1 MDFYSVLNVQFFVRT
16 GDFPAGGDGP
26 PFPMDFLETQV
37 IPPLQGFI
45 HLETDD
51 SDISDSC
58 PASPSPIPSPSQDC
72 QSSSSESGIEDVSD
86 MEDAP
91 SVCSQIFGGNAVMKK
106 GNPPSPLNSL
116 TQASEIT
123 NGGKKRRKSSR
134 KTSSDSSVLEELNKL
149 LAATSTSV
157 DHSGFQP
164 SQAITGLDV
173 MVGIQTTAS
182 PTSVSNSCPLSVEG
196 GQATTLA
203 QALSI
208 SSSSNQMMSPASVTK
223 VSSCPPGAP
232 LSKTRSKPSRN
243 AKKSDEPKIVIVEEP
258 EEVG

>member
-1 MDFYSVLNVQFFVRT
+1 M
-16 GDFPAGGDGP
+16 
-26 PFPMDFLETQV
+26 
-37 IPPLQGFI
+37 IPPLPGMI
-45 HLETDD
+45 DLYE
-51 SDISDSC
+51 SDVSDSC
-58 PASPSPIPSPSQDC
+58 PASPSPRSSPSVR
-72 QSSSSESGIEDVSD
+72 SSSSESGIEDVSD
-86 MEDAP
+86 MEDTP
-91 SVCSQIFGGNAVMKK
+91 SVCSQIIGGNAVMKK

-208 SSSSNQMMSPASVTK
+208 SSSSNQMMSSASVTK
-223 VSSCPPGAP
+223 VRSSRDGYSFFFVKAYLCN
-232 LSKTRSKPSRN
+232 SFF
-243 AKKSDEPKIVIVEEP
+243 V
-258 EEVG
+258 

>member
-1 MDFYSVLNVQFFVRT
+1 MNFYSVLNVQCFVCT

-37 IPPLQGFI
+37 IPPLPGI
-45 HLETDD
+45 IYDLED

-58 PASPSPIPSPSQDC
+58 PASPSPIPSP
-72 QSSSSESGIEDVSD
+72 SSESGIEDVSD

-91 SVCSQIFGGNAVMKK
+91 SVCSQIDGRNAVIKK

-123 NGGKKRRKSSR
+123 NGSKKRRKSSR
-134 KTSSDSSVLEELNKL
+134 KTSNDSSVLEELNKL

-208 SSSSNQMMSPASVTK
+208 SSSSNQMMSSASVTK
-223 VSSCPPGAP
+223 VSSSPSAAS

-243 AKKSDEPKIVIVEEP
+243 TKKSDEPKIVIVEEP

>member
-1 MDFYSVLNVQFFVRT
+1 M
-16 GDFPAGGDGP
+16 
-26 PFPMDFLETQV
+26 
-37 IPPLQGFI
+37 IPPLPGMI
-45 HLETDD
+45 DLYE
-51 SDISDSC
+51 SDVSDSC
-58 PASPSPIPSPSQDC
+58 PASPSPLSSPSQDC
-72 QSSSSESGIEDVSD
+72 RSSSSESGIEDVSD
-86 MEDAP
+86 MEDTP
-91 SVCSQIFGGNAVMKK
+91 SVCSQIIGGNAVLIK

-208 SSSSNQMMSPASVTK
+208 SSSSISSSSNQMMSSASVTK
-223 VSSCPPGAP
+223 VSSSPPAAP

-243 AKKSDEPKIVIVEEP
+243 TKKSDEPKIVIVEEP

>member
-1 MDFYSVLNVQFFVRT
+1 M
-16 GDFPAGGDGP
+16 
-26 PFPMDFLETQV
+26 
-37 IPPLQGFI
+37 IPPLPGMI
-45 HLETDD
+45 DLDE
-51 SDISDSC
+51 SDVSDSC
-58 PASPSPIPSPSQDC
+58 PASPSPLSSP
-72 QSSSSESGIEDVSD
+72 SSESGIEDVSD
-86 MEDAP
+86 MEDTP
-91 SVCSQIFGGNAVMKK
+91 SVCSQIIGGNAVLKK

-164 SQAITGLDV
+164 YQAITGLDV

-182 PTSVSNSCPLSVEG
+182 PTSVSNCCPLSVEG
-196 GQATTLA
+196 GHATTLA

-208 SSSSNQMMSPASVTK
+208 SSSSNQMMSSASVTK
-223 VSSCPPGAP
+223 VSSSPPAAP

-243 AKKSDEPKIVIVEEP
+243 TKKSDEPKIVIVEEP

>member
-1 MDFYSVLNVQFFVRT
+1 
-16 GDFPAGGDGP
+16 
-26 PFPMDFLETQV
+26 MDFLETPV
-37 IPPLQGFI
+37 IPPLPGMI
-45 HLETDD
+45 DLYE
-51 SDISDSC
+51 SDVSDSC
-58 PASPSPIPSPSQDC
+58 PASPSPLSSPSQDC
-72 QSSSSESGIEDVSD
+72 RSSSSESGIEDVSD
-86 MEDAP
+86 MEDTP
-91 SVCSQIFGGNAVMKK
+91 SVCSQIIGGNAVLKK

-182 PTSVSNSCPLSVEG
+182 PTSVSNSCPLSVDG

-208 SSSSNQMMSPASVTK
+208 SSSSNQMMSSASVTK
-223 VSSCPPGAP
+223 VSSSPPAAP
-232 LSKTRSKPSRN
+232 LSKTRSRPSRN
-243 AKKSDEPKIVIVEEP
+243 TKKSDEPKIVIVEEP

>member
-1 MDFYSVLNVQFFVRT
+1 
-16 GDFPAGGDGP
+16 
-26 PFPMDFLETQV
+26 MDFLETPV
-37 IPPLQGFI
+37 IPPLPGMI
-45 HLETDD
+45 DLYE
-51 SDISDSC
+51 SDVSDSC
-58 PASPSPIPSPSQDC
+58 PASPSPRSSPSVR
-72 QSSSSESGIEDVSD
+72 SSSSESGIEDVSD
-86 MEDAP
+86 MEDTP
-91 SVCSQIFGGNAVMKK
+91 SVCSQIIGGNAVMKK

-123 NGGKKRRKSSR
+123 SGGKKRRKSSR

-208 SSSSNQMMSPASVTK
+208 SSSSNQMMSSASVTK
-223 VSSCPPGAP
+223 VSSSPPAAP

-243 AKKSDEPKIVIVEEP
+243 TKKSDEPKIVIVEEP